1 MRSILI
7 LLLLSVSAL
16 AEEAIELPL
25 TENTTENSIQY
36 QWTWLSIA
44 RFQTLTDSEQD
55 VVVVTSR
62 DFLALSMHS
71 MNQHRTAN
79 CVKQITEDEMRA
91 IKNTTLSVTSDADE
105 FTHSAVARI
114 SNRLFGLCIIPRL
127 NKQKQKDSVAT

>member
-1 MRSILI
+1 MLI

-16 AEEAIELPL
+16 AEEAIEIPL
-25 TENTTENSIQY
+25 TENTTDAIQY

-44 RFQTLTDSEQD
+44 RFQTLTDNEQD

-71 MNQHRTAN
+71 MNQHRTAG
-79 CVKQITEDEMRA
+79 CVKTISEDEMRA
-91 IKNTTLSVTSDADE
+91 IKNAALLVTSDADE
-105 FTHSAVARI
+105 FTHSVVARI

-127 NKQKQKDSVAT
+127 NKQKQNKDSVAT

>member
-1 MRSILI
+1 MRLMLI

-16 AEEAIELPL
+16 AEEAIEIPL
-25 TENTTENSIQY
+25 TETENTIQY

-44 RFQTLTDSEQD
+44 RFQMLTDNEQD

-71 MNQHRTAN
+71 MNQHRTAS
-79 CVKQITEDEMRA
+79 CVKTISEDEMRA
-91 IKNTTLSVTSDADE
+91 IKNAALSVTSDADE
-105 FTHSAVARI
+105 FTHSVVARI

-127 NKQKQKDSVAT
+127 NKQKQDKDSVAT